1 MIYAFMY
8 LHSAEFSIAR
18 MAKVLEVSGSGY
30 YKWYTRQHQEASPKE
45 IEDAALTAEILRI
58 FRESRGSF
66 GYRKITAILNKG
78 RKEPVNHKRVARI
91 MREYGLRS
99 RTVKTYA
106 CTTDSDHDYPIAE
119 NLIQRDFT
127 AAGKNEKMVSDT
139 TVISTGEGNLYVAG
153 ILDLYGRMPVGFA
166 MSIHNDRF
174 LVMEALEDMLIRG
187 CGKQGCILHS
197 DRGSTY
203 ASDDYRKLLEENQLV
218 CSMSRKGNCWDN
230 APMECFWG
238 KMKSEWMD
246 REYETIAEAAADV
259 YEYCWSFYPHQRIHA
274 SLNYMTP
281 VTYYDSW
288 TGQLANSSI

>member
-18 MAKVLEVSGSGY
+18 MAKVLEVSVSGY

-127 AAGKNEKMVSDT
+127 AAGKDEKMVSDT

-153 ILDLYGRMPVGFA
+153 ILDLYGRMPV
-166 MSIHNDRF
+166 
-174 LVMEALEDMLIRG
+174 MLIRG

-218 CSMSRKGNCWDN
+218 CSMSRKGDCWDN
-230 APMECFWG
+230 APMESFWG
-238 KMKSEWMD
+238 KMKSEWLKKK
-246 REYETIAEAAADV
+246 YATIDEAKRDV
-259 YEYCWSFYPHQRIHA
+259 IKYIWEFYPRMRPHEKLSYQ
-274 SLNYMTP
+274 TP
-281 VTYYDSW
+281 SQYYSQQ
-288 TGQLANSSI
+288 GKSA

>member
-18 MAKVLEVSGSGY
+18 MAKVLEVSVSGY

-58 FRESRGSF
+58 FRESRGSC

-78 RKEPVNHKRVARI
+78 CKEPVNHKRVARI
-91 MREYGLRS
+91 MREYGL
-99 RTVKTYA
+99 TYA

-127 AAGKNEKMVSDT
+127 AAGKDEKMVSDT

-218 CSMSRKGNCWDN
+218 CSMSRKGDCWDN
-230 APMECFWG
+230 APMESFWG
-238 KMKSEWMD
+238 KMKSEWLKKK
-246 REYETIAEAAADV
+246 YATIDEAKRDV
-259 YEYCWSFYPHQRIHA
+259 IKYIWEFYPRMRPHEKLSYQ
-274 SLNYMTP
+274 TP
-281 VTYYDSW
+281 SQYYSQQ
-288 TGQLANSSI
+288 GKSA

>member
-18 MAKVLEVSGSGY
+18 MAKVLEVSVSGY

-78 RKEPVNHKRVARI
+78 CKEPVNHKRVARI

-218 CSMSRKGNCWDN
+218 CSMSRKGDCWDN
-230 APMECFWG
+230 APMESFWG
-238 KMKSEWMD
+238 KMKSEWLKKK
-246 REYETIAEAAADV
+246 YATIDEAKRDV
-259 YEYCWSFYPHQRIHA
+259 IKYIWEFYPRMRPHEKLSYQ
-274 SLNYMTP
+274 TP
-281 VTYYDSW
+281 SQYYSQQ
-288 TGQLANSSI
+288 GKSA

>member
-18 MAKVLEVSGSGY
+18 MAKVLEVSVSGY
-30 YKWYTRQHQEASPKE
+30 F
-45 IEDAALTAEILRI
+45 EDAALTAEILRI

-106 CTTDSDHDYPIAE
+106 CTTDSDHDFPIAE

-203 ASDDYRKLLEENQLV
+203 ASDDYRKMLEENQLV
-218 CSMSRKGNCWDN
+218 CSMSRKGDCWDN
-230 APMECFWG
+230 APMESFWG
-238 KMKSEWMD
+238 KMKSEWLKKK
-246 REYETIAEAAADV
+246 YATIDEAKRDV
-259 YEYCWSFYPHQRIHA
+259 IKYIWEFYPRMRPHEKLSYQ
-274 SLNYMTP
+274 TP
-281 VTYYDSW
+281 SQYYSQQ
-288 TGQLANSSI
+288 GKSA